1 MENIIDNELQMKH
14 NDTDLPEQSIVYH
27 KFLFNTRKQET
38 GESFRDF
45 ASSLQILS
53 NDCHYDADEV
63 LIHSLIR
70 DRFIAGLRDSTIQLE
85 IFNLSHQRSIRKNEY
100 NKTETKDKNDNLSLD
115 DAVNLACMIQEGIES
130 QYNIKLEQNDS
141 EFPPN
146 REGCGFSLNYS
157 L

>member
-14 NDTDLPEQSIVYH
+14 SDTDLPEQSIVYH
-27 KFLFNTRKQET
+27 KFLFYTRKQET

-70 DRFIAGLRDSTIQLE
+70 DRFIAGLRESTIQLE
-85 IFNLSHQRSIRKNEY
+85 I
-100 NKTETKDKNDNLSLD
+100 
-115 DAVNLACMIQEGIES
+115 
-130 QYNIKLEQNDS
+130 
-141 EFPPN
+141 
-146 REGCGFSLNYS
+146 LNTITPKIH
-157 L
+157 

>member
-1 MENIIDNELQMKH
+1 MENIVDNEPQIKLR
-14 NDTDLPEQSIVYH
+14 DTELTEQSTVYH
-27 KFLFNTRKQET
+27 RYLFNTRKQET

-85 IFNLSHQRSIRKNEY
+85 ILNQICFLSF
-100 NKTETKDKNDNLSLD
+100 
-115 DAVNLACMIQEGIES
+115 VG
-130 QYNIKLEQNDS
+130 
-141 EFPPN
+141 
-146 REGCGFSLNYS
+146 
-157 L
+157 

>member
-1 MENIIDNELQMKH
+1 MENIINNEPKIQLCE
-14 NDTDLPEQSIVYH
+14 TDRTEQSIVYH

-70 DRFIAGLRDSTIQLE
+70 DRFSCR
-85 IFNLSHQRSIRKNEY
+85 
-100 NKTETKDKNDNLSLD
+100 
-115 DAVNLACMIQEGIES
+115 
-130 QYNIKLEQNDS
+130 
-141 EFPPN
+141 
-146 REGCGFSLNYS
+146 
-157 L
+157 